1 MTELSDDLADALT
14 PHRWPGVI
22 IYDPKDGPP
31 CESEA
36 MTGILVYLPEID
48 ELPTKGADDAGE

>member
-14 PHRWPGVI
+14 RHKWPGVI

-36 MTGILVYLPEID
+36 MAGILVYLPEID
-48 ELPTKGADDAGE
+48 ELPTKGATNE